1 MKLTLLGVEVAK
13 TTFRSADWFSSL
25 LLGASLI
32 ITSPSTAAPQTSAK
46 VTTPVEEW
54 IVAQL
59 SVGETADLT
68 RQFPDEEKDKRKLSA
83 HFLEDLLTG
92 ALPGFK
98 PHRNGVRIVGA
109 IVDDPIDLTNAQIPF
124 EVRLEHCQFTSG
136 ATFTRASF
144 AGLVS
149 FDGSAFDAD
158 VSFHHVKIGDSI
170 FLRKTVF
177 KGQVNFESADISGN
191 FVAASAAFQNKEN
204 PAEFTRLKVG
214 GDANFNFAE
223 FDTQA
228 YFVSADIADDFT
240 AEEAKF
246 HDAARFDEMKVR
258 SDVQFQKAEFDEGVD
273 FESADITGNFG
284 VAGAKFQSKKE
295 PALFRLMKVGGY
307 AVFND
312 AAFYGPVDF
321 RYAEFAWLDLSG
333 AFLPNVASQFQMQGM
348 TYKYISAA
356 RDEPESHKM
365 LLKLVNQSAYSA
377 DVFSR
382 LEDFF
387 LREGYSR
394 HADEAFIAGK
404 LRVRER
410 YYPSG
415 RWVGE
420 YILSGDWLRW
430 LGSTMLYLLVGYG
443 RRPWQAAVP
452 CAVLI
457 ALGCILFSPNKMEA
471 QNPEETPRV
480 YSRFW
485 YSLGLFFPFVDLQAN
500 KAWKP
505 KADQTFL
512 RNYMQVHILLGWVL
526 IPIVLAALTGL
537 IK

>member
-1 MKLTLLGVEVAK
+1 MKLTLLGVDVAK
-13 TTFRSADWFSSL
+13 TTFCSADWFSSL

-32 ITSPSTAAPQTSAK
+32 IISPSTAAPQTNAEVMS
-46 VTTPVEEW
+46 PVEEW

-59 SVGETADLT
+59 SVGEIADLT

-109 IVDDPIDLTNAQIPF
+109 IIDDPIDLTNAQILS

-144 AGLVS
+144 AGLAS

-177 KGQVNFESADISGN
+177 KGQVNFESAEISDN
-191 FVAASAAFQNKEN
+191 FVAAGAAFQNKEN

-214 GDANFNFAE
+214 GDANFDFAE
-223 FDTQA
+223 FYTQVH
-228 YFVSADIADDFT
+228 FVSADIGDNFT

-246 HDAARFDEMKVR
+246 YNAARFDGIKVR
-258 SDVQFQKAEFDEGVD
+258 RDVQFQKAEFDGGVN

-284 VAGAKFQSKKE
+284 VPGAKFQSKKE
-295 PALFRLMKVGGY
+295 PALFALMKVGGY

-312 AAFYGPVDF
+312 AVFYGPVDF
-321 RYAEFAWLDLSG
+321 RYAEFVWLDLSG
-333 AFLPNVASQFQMQGM
+333 ASLPNVASQFLMLGM
-348 TYKYISAA
+348 SYKYISAA
-356 RDEPESHKM
+356 RDEPESHVV
-365 LLKLVNQSAYSA
+365 LLKLVNQCAYSA

-394 HADEAFIAGK
+394 HADQAFIAGK

-410 YYPSG
+410 YFSSG
-415 RWVGE
+415 RAVGE
-420 YILSGDWLRW
+420 YFLSGDWLRW
-430 LGSTMLYLLVGYG
+430 LGSTTLYLLVGYG
-443 RRPWQAAVP
+443 RRPWQAVIP

-457 ALGCILFSPNKMEA
+457 ALGCILFSPNKMEPR
-471 QNPEETPRV
+471 NPEETPRV
-480 YSRFW
+480 YNRFW
-485 YSLGLFFPFVDLQAN
+485 YSFGLFLPFVDLQAE
-500 KAWKP
+500 KLWKP

-512 RNYMQVHILLGWVL
+512 RNYMQVHVLLGWVL

>member
-1 MKLTLLGVEVAK
+1 MKLTLLGVDVAK
-13 TTFRSADWFSSL
+13 TTFCSADWFSSL
-25 LLGASLI
+25 LLSASLI
-32 ITSPSTAAPQTSAK
+32 IISPSTAAPQTSAE
-46 VTTPVEEW
+46 VMSPVEEW
-54 IVAQL
+54 VVAQL
-59 SVGETADLT
+59 RVGETADLI

-98 PHRNGVRIVGA
+98 PHRNGIRIVGA
-109 IVDDPIDLTNAQIPF
+109 IIDDPIDLTNAQIPS

-136 ATFTRASF
+136 ANFTRASF

-149 FDGSAFDAD
+149 FDGSVFNAH
-158 VSFHHVKIGDSI
+158 VTFHHVKIGDSI
-170 FLRKTVF
+170 FVRKTVF
-177 KGQVNFESADISGN
+177 KGQTDFESADISGN
-191 FVAASAAFQNKEN
+191 LAAAGAAFQNKEN

-223 FDTQA
+223 FNTRA
-228 YFVSADIADDFT
+228 YYVSADIADNFT

-246 HDAARFDEMKVR
+246 YNAVRFDEMKVR
-258 SDVQFQKAEFDEGVD
+258 GDAQFPKAEFDEGVD

-284 VAGAKFQSKKE
+284 VPGAKFHSKKE

-321 RYAEFAWLDLSG
+321 RYAEFAWLDLSD
-333 AFLPNVASQFQMQGM
+333 ALLPNVPSQFQMQGM
-348 TYKYISAA
+348 TYQYISAA
-356 RDEPESHKM
+356 RDEAESHKM

-410 YYPSG
+410 YTPSG
-415 RWVGE
+415 RSVGE
-420 YILSGDWLRW
+420 YFLSGDWLRW

-443 RRPWQAAVP
+443 RRAWQAAIP
-452 CAVLI
+452 CAALI

-485 YSLGLFFPFVDLQAN
+485 YSVGLFLPFVDLQAN
-500 KAWKP
+500 KGWKP

-512 RNYMQVHILLGWVL
+512 RNYMQVHTLLGWVL